1 MGCTAGLGDAANA
14 MALARKSTSRDGTRC
29 VGVQHCITKDRHH
42 DHSCGRCRAAP
53 IRRDQGAFVN
63 DTRLGEGILY
73 HANGDTYRGKFG
85 CGKYHITASLMDGRM
100 RRRGTVRTAACQ

>member
-1 MGCTAGLGDAANA
+1 
-14 MALARKSTSRDGTRC
+14 
-29 VGVQHCITKDRHH
+29 
-42 DHSCGRCRAAP
+42 
-53 IRRDQGAFVN
+53 VN